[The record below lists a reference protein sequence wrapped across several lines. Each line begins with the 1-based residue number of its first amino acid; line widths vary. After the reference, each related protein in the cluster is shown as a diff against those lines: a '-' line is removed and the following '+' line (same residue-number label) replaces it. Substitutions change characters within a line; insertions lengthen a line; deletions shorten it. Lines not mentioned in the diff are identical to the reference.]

1 MSRIGKKPVE
11 IPEGVTV
18 AVANGRCTVKG
29 TKGELTMQM
38 HPNVT
43 FISDP
48 KTVTVTVAHPDE
60 KRDRALWGLY
70 RMLVSNLIE
79 GVTKGFSKQLEIR
92 GVGYRAAVEGS
103 DLVMHLGYSH
113 PVPFPLPKGISVTI
127 EKNVMTVSG
136 IDKQLVGE
144 TCAKIRAHRPPEPY
158 KGKGIRYVGEYVR
171 QKAGKVVKAAG
182 AK

>member
-1 MSRIGKKPVE
+1 MSRIGKKPIE
-11 IPEGVTV
+11 IPAGVTV
-18 AVANGRCTVKG
+18 AVADGSCTVKG
-29 TKGELTMQM
+29 TKGELTIRV

-43 FISDP
+43 LACDA
-48 KTVTVTVAHPDE
+48 KTVTVAVVNPED
-60 KRDRALWGLY
+60 KRDRALWGLH

-92 GVGYRAAVEGS
+92 GVGYRAAVEGT

-113 PVPFPLPKGISVTI
+113 PIRFPVPKGIAVTV

-144 TCAKIRAHRPPEPY
+144 TSAKIRANRPPEPY
-158 KGKGIRYVGEYVR
+158 KGKGIRYVGEFVR